1 MRKILPAATAF
12 LGLFTLAACQSPQQ
26 NSGTASTTDIVIA
39 EIKKSN
45 DLTKVCAGGI
55 PAIRPAVGAAVGKL
69 VATQKI
75 SGNYQ
80 SIGQAV
86 GKKLF
91 LSECPRLKNAP
102 TIPDNPKNATT
113 ATPPKTLAV
122 PSATSAQPNKQP
134 PPTPPQNR
142 ETQAAKITADIARI
156 VTHVK
161 DSYNLRALCAGGA
174 THLTPAIQQVIDN
187 LSANQRIS
195 SHPYALQ
202 QAAYQEIL
210 TADCPQFGSQTDT
223 TQQALNPV
231 IDRPVL
237 DRIVTEVKTSHNISS
252 LCTGGDTMMRPAIG
266 EAVAKLAATNAIRG
280 DYYAIGQAAQRHL
293 RQTHCQSLPGQTSL
307 SSAIDKVITGVK
319 ASNNL
324 AALCAAGDSAMR
336 LAIGDVIGK
345 LAANRVITGDYY
357 QISQAA
363 KQKLLATGCYP

>member
-1 MRKILPAATAF
+1 MKKILQSVTMF
-12 LGLFTLAACQSPQQ
+12 LGLATLAACQSPQQ
-26 NSGTASTTDIVIA
+26 NSGATSTTDIVIA

-45 DLTKVCAGGI
+45 DLAKICAGGI

-80 SIGQAV
+80 TIGQAA

-102 TIPDNPKNATT
+102 PTPDNPQNT
-113 ATPPKTLAV
+113 ATSAPPKTLPV
-122 PSATSAQPNKQP
+122 PSATSDKPRKQP
-134 PPTPPQNR
+134 LTPPLTLPQNR
-142 ETQAAKITADIARI
+142 ETHAAKITSDIAKI
-156 VTHVK
+156 VTDVTNN
-161 DSYNLRALCAGGA
+161 YNLRVLCAGGA

-187 LSANQRIS
+187 LSASQRIS

-202 QAAYQEIL
+202 QAAYQEIM
-210 TADCPQFGSQTDT
+210 TANCAQFAPQSQTS
-223 TQQALNPV
+223 QQDLRA
-231 IDRPVL
+231 IL
-237 DRIVTEVKTSHNISS
+237 DKILTEVKISHNISS
-252 LCTGGDTMMRPAIG
+252 LCAGGDAIMRPAIG

-280 DYYAIGQAAQRHL
+280 NYYTIEQAAQRHL
-293 RQTHCQSLPGQTSL
+293 RQTHCQGVSNQTGL
-307 SSAIDKVITGVK
+307 TSAIDKVITGVK
-319 ASNNL
+319 ASNNI

-363 KQKLLATGCYP
+363 KQKLFSTDCYR